1 MLASGYFLALGE
13 TTMKLVWVKPEIVA
27 LDVGMEVTSYSPA
40 EIEEGDV
47 FV

>member
-1 MLASGYFLALGE
+1 
-13 TTMKLVWVKPEIVA
+13 MKLVWVKPEIVA

-40 EIEEGDV
+40 EIDEGDV

>member
-1 MLASGYFLALGE
+1 
-13 TTMKLVWVKPEIVA
+13 MKLAWVKPEIVA

-40 EIEEGDV
+40 EIDEDV

>member
-1 MLASGYFLALGE
+1 
-13 TTMKLVWVKPEIVA
+13 MKLVWVKPEIVA

-40 EIEEGDV
+40 EIDEDV